1 MLCMIRKVIKTEE
14 LPRRQEALLTPRYQ
28 QQKFVRVDVPLAG
41 FLVWTDATVWGKV
54 WPSFWCQSGR
64 SERERKRTGVGLI
77 ELSALTLSKW
87 SVNVSQ
93 LSDLFCMS
101 APLASRKF
109 KKKGEDNL
117 RHAVSPLRASET
129 CFCFL
134 SRRCVHHKSMLLVA
148 KCNLPEQ
155 WLYFYIF
162 PILYFF
168 PPSPFSIFLFISV
181 CLSFILSPYS
191 SFVFFVFLYFLF
203 LLYFLPPSFNV
214 CFPNRSLSSSL
225 FRCVFISLL
234 FPFLFLFLRLL
245 MLVFLISVSLLYLK
259 LLKLLRLSFCLS
271 FILSVI
277 YFWYSPFFIYLF
289 IFFAYRFLFPS
300 PYLPVSFVPL
310 TSLYSHAA

>member
-1 MLCMIRKVIKTEE
+1 MQFTRTM
-14 LPRRQEALLTPRYQ
+14 ALL
-28 QQKFVRVDVPLAG
+28 LH
-41 FLVWTDATVWGKV
+41 
-54 WPSFWCQSGR
+54 
-64 SERERKRTGVGLI
+64 
-77 ELSALTLSKW
+77 LS
-87 SVNVSQ
+87 
-93 LSDLFCMS
+93 
-101 APLASRKF
+101 
-109 KKKGEDNL
+109 
-117 RHAVSPLRASET
+117 
-129 CFCFL
+129 
-134 SRRCVHHKSMLLVA
+134 
-148 KCNLPEQ
+148 
-155 WLYFYIF
+155 Y
-162 PILYFF
+162 
-168 PPSPFSIFLFISV
+168 
-181 CLSFILSPYS
+181 
-191 SFVFFVFLYFLF
+191 FVFFPSLPVFYISLYLCMPLLHPVSLFLFRILCLSLFPF

-214 CFPNRSLSSSL
+214 CFPNRFLSSSL